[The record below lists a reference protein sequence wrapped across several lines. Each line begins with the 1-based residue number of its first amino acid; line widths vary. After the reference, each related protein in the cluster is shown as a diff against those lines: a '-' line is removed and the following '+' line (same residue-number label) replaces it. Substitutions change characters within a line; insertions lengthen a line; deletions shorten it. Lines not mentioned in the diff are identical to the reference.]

1 MSANKSR
8 FDKNRVTKNSKN
20 NNSTNKGSKNKDS
33 PNKKVSSHWGATIFG
48 LFFLLPAIV
57 LLVMGPLDTLRI
69 HLMTSTWNQVPAQL
83 NDIQVESHYGDDST
97 TYSLSSSYTYQY
109 FGTSYK
115 GTRVGYDTSNDNI
128 GDWHSETASDIR
140 RAASS
145 GQLTVWVNGD
155 NPSESYLVR
164 DVRLY
169 KMFFTLIFVLV
180 FGGVGVGVM
189 LFGLHSSKKATHD
202 NGIVYSGQ
210 NYTHWVLGFMAFIFT
225 AISLPA
231 VLAIPSEMASGNPAI
246 LVVIVFPLI
255 GAGLGF
261 GAYKSLKNW
270 RYYGP
275 TPLLMNPC
283 PGKNNGQIG
292 GEITIAHSRLRANWS
307 VTLQCIRKVQGS
319 GKNSSSRES
328 VLWQRKTKPEIR
340 EVGNKTLAR
349 FVFEPDKNLPASY
362 RKGRTSVFWRLTLVG
377 PQAPVKLER
386 HFVLPVEEGTTQSTL
401 ALSEAHVQQVTK
413 EELVDARESMN
424 SQLDIKEKNG
434 EMYIASD
441 AGRNLSMSLGLAF
454 MGLVFSGVGIF
465 LFHQAAKEGAM
476 LYFMSVVFSLFG
488 VPMLMG
494 GIFMLGRSLETTISD
509 GVVHTKRAW
518 FGRALWRR
526 EVSFNRADQIILKKS
541 GSMTSGTKTTEFF
554 NIDIQD
560 TSGASRKVRI
570 AEGLDNREAGELLV
584 ERLKALL
591 VSDELF

>member
-1 MSANKSR
+1 MSANKNR
-8 FDKNRVTKNSKN
+8 FDKNRVTKKSKN
-20 NNSTNKGSKNKDS
+20 INGTNENSTNR
-33 PNKKVSSHWGATIFG
+33 KVSSHWGTTIFG
-48 LFFLLPAIV
+48 LFFLLPAIG
-57 LLVMGPLDTLRI
+57 LLVMGPLDTLRV
-69 HLMTSTWNQVPAQL
+69 HLMTSTWDQVPAQL
-83 NDIQVESHYGDDST
+83 NDIQVESHYVDDST

-109 FGTSYK
+109 FGTFYK
-115 GTRVGYDTSNDNI
+115 GTRVGYDTSNDNL

-145 GQLTVWVNGD
+145 GQLTAWVNGD

-180 FGGVGVGVM
+180 FGGVGLGVM

-202 NGIVYSGQ
+202 NGVVYSGQ

-231 VLAIPSEMASGNPAI
+231 VLAIPSEMSSGNPAI
-246 LVVIVFPLI
+246 LVVIIFPLI
-255 GAGLGF
+255 GAGLGL

-270 RYYGP
+270 RYYGR

-283 PGKNNGQIG
+283 PGRNNGQIG

-349 FVFEPDKNLPASY
+349 FVFEPDENLPASY
-362 RKGRTSVFWRLTLVG
+362 RRGRTSVFWRLTLVG

-386 HFVLPVEEGTTQSTL
+386 HFVLPVEEGTTQSSL
-401 ALSEAHVQQVTK
+401 ALSEAHIQQVTK

-494 GIFMLGRSLETTISD
+494 GIFMLGRSLETTISE
-509 GVVHTKRAW
+509 GVVHTKRGW

-526 EVSFNRADQIILKKS
+526 EVSFNSADQIILKKS

-554 NIDIQD
+554 NVDIQD